1 MLSLESPVW
10 QRLTHAYG
18 KASDVPGL
26 LARLSANT
34 APANSYKDEP
44 WLSLWSSLCHQG
56 DVYTASYAA
65 LPHIVQIGTNALGP
79 VDAGFFSLP
88 ACIEVARNKRRGPE
102 IPPELAAAYFD
113 GLRGLH
119 KCAFHHA
126 SDDWNEGMA
135 QVVAAA
141 LAASKGQFKLAEAL
155 MDLDDDI
162 IEKVIAQEL

>member
-119 KCAFHHA
+119 KVRVSSCFRRLERRHGTGCSSGPCSLQRAIQACRGIDGPRRRHY
-126 SDDWNEGMA
+126 
-135 QVVAAA
+135 
-141 LAASKGQFKLAEAL
+141 
-155 MDLDDDI
+155 
-162 IEKVIAQEL
+162 